1 MELSSYGAANHFSS
15 LCVGCR
21 VLGNKGGGRKPAFH
35 QSSGALG
42 GQTQETGACFPCGPR
57 VVSGCGKP
65 LDPSSAGGG
74 KGTVLGTRFSVS
86 GIPDTAGH
94 LRRAEDKMGSPGVTW
109 SSPGTKEEEGR
120 ERGGT
125 GWFPRR
131 RESLVWSVA
140 GAQ

>member
-57 VVSGCGKP
+57 VVSGYGKP

-94 LRRAEDKMGSPGVTW
+94 LRRAENKREPRKWLSQGRGRCMIPTW
-109 SSPGTKEEEGR
+109 ARVLT
-120 ERGGT
+120 
-125 GWFPRR
+125 
-131 RESLVWSVA
+131 VA
-140 GAQ
+140 GAQEGLWAGG